1 MTSLLL
7 RHLEICFDC
16 RFLFGITQCSSPTLH
31 LPCSGVARCPR
42 EARLK
47 SWRAALGGARSGCW
61 LRAGLQGFWTCSAG
75 GTENA
80 HVRACPCPLRATS
93 LSLLLTKVS
102 IYDLMLVSH
111 IQHRGSA
118 VPHIAKSSHPQCGH
132 YINTGRCHRIIN
144 RILGAVLLSPE
155 PHLFLH
161 PFIHIYEKPGL
172 TVPTSTSGFTPPS
185 PLCRCFLSGPEISD
199 ARPSR

>member
-1 MTSLLL
+1 MQSDSSLFASVAYSPVHLYTHIGVFSWIPSLLNGLSFIMTIILLPHWPLTDTIRAFSGDFFTPLTSRNTL
-7 RHLEICFDC
+7 RLP
-16 RFLFGITQCSSPTLH
+16 LFVWYHAVLQSTLH

-111 IQHRGSA
+111 TQHRGSA
-118 VPHIAKSSHPQCGH
+118 VPHIAKSPHPQCGH
-132 YINTGRCHRIIN
+132 Y
-144 RILGAVLLSPE
+144 L
-155 PHLFLH
+155 
-161 PFIHIYEKPGL
+161 
-172 TVPTSTSGFTPPS
+172 
-185 PLCRCFLSGPEISD
+185 
-199 ARPSR
+199 